1 MEASRLSSDM
11 KYVEING
18 VTVNLEERSRIDLAC
33 CQLEADINQGTIYF
47 WGKVRGKCCVLGHYY
62 FE

>member
-1 MEASRLSSDM
+1 M

-47 WGKVRGKCCVLGHYY
+47 WGKVRGKFCLSGHCYS
-62 FE
+62 E